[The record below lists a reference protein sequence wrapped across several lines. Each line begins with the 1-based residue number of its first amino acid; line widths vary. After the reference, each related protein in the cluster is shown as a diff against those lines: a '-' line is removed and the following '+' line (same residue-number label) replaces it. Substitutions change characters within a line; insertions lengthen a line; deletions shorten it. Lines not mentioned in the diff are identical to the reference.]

1 MTEITELNLPWQ
13 SSNFIVLDL
22 EGTGAQHKQ
31 HEGIVEIA
39 AIEIN
44 KKLLTENY
52 FYKLLNPN
60 IEIPSIVSKIHGL
73 RNSDLINHPLIE
85 NIESELLDFINNKIL
100 VGHNV
105 IVDYKLLKLRV
116 PSYTPR
122 LVMDTKKLSKHF
134 YKNFSKHGLDKL
146 IEEFGISKDLEN
158 LPIKRGRHSA
168 YFDAYATGLIFLKMI
183 SENMKDS
190 TTLRELYNICGL
202 NINDNP
208 AGQISMF

>member
-1 MTEITELNLPWQ
+1 MTEITDFNLPWH
-13 SSNFIVLDL
+13 SSSFIVLDL
-22 EGTGAQHKQ
+22 EGTGAQHKE

-39 AIEIN
+39 AIEIRE
-44 KKLLTENY
+44 KLLTENY

-73 RNSDLINHPLIE
+73 KNSDLIYHPSIE

-105 IVDYKLLKLRV
+105 IVDYKLLKQRV
-116 PSYTPR
+116 PSYTPK

-168 YFDAYATGLIFLKMI
+168 YFDAYATGLIFLKMT
-183 SENMKDS
+183 SENMKDG

-208 AGQISMF
+208 TSQISMF